1 MKRLLVIAMVLM
13 PFSQASGASIGVPSN
28 PLWTNTG
35 ISVLA
40 TDTVSFTGATAAWTF
55 QGLPLFGPE
64 GSFQA
69 LFAFD
74 EWITNLQHGQ
84 LIGFIGNAALDLNE
98 FPRVIAQDVPG
109 LFEIGA
115 GPITATGRT
124 GTLWLGFNDGY
135 VTGTSD
141 NEGSGSVDVSL
152 NNSNNL
158 NPVPEPA
165 TLLLLATSLA
175 GIGAFARHR
184 RKS

>member
-13 PFSQASGASIGVPSN
+13 PFSHASGASIRVPSN

-40 TDTVSFTGATAAWTF
+40 TDTVSFTGATAAWTY
-55 QGLPLFGPE
+55 QPLPLFGAAS
-64 GSFQA
+64 SFLA
-69 LFAFD
+69 DGAFD

-84 LIGFIGNAALDLNE
+84 LIGFIGNAALDVNE

-109 LFEIGA
+109 LFAIGA

-135 VTGTSD
+135 VTETSD
-141 NEGSGSVDVSL
+141 NLGSGSVDVSL
-152 NNSNNL
+152 NGNNL

-165 TLLLLATSLA
+165 TLLVLATSLA